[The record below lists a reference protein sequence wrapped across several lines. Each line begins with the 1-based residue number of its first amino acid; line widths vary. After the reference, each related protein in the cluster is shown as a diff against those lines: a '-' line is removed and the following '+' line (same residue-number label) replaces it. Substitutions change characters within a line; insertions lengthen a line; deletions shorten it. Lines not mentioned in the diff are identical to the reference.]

1 MEGLL
6 ALTIAGFGHCTDRK
20 VLGTKEEVLRGLIFL
35 LDGPESE
42 SEGAPSASLVP
53 LLDVQTTGKQCAFE
67 ADKLANIFPI
77 SAPVLSLPCCK
88 ISVTAFG

>member
-6 ALTIAGFGHCTDRK
+6 ALTIAVFGHCTDRK

-53 LLDVQTTGKQCAFE
+53 LLDVQAKGKQCAFE

-88 ISVTAFG
+88 ISVTASG